1 MFQSGA
7 YAGASNAFD
16 KLADFAIKR
25 ADSMSPV
32 VLIASGR
39 VIDVVFKKGFDLCE
53 HKKKPHNLTYSPST
67 NNEKVNLHNKFDQ
80 SQKLEE
86 YYL

>member
-7 YAGASNAFD
+7 YSGASNAFD

-32 VLIASGR
+32 IVVASGR

-53 HKKKPHNLTYSPST
+53 HKKKLKNSTYTPST
-67 NNEKVNLHNKFDQ
+67 SNEKVNSHNQFNQ

-86 YYL
+86 HL

>member
-1 MFQSGA
+1 MLQSGA

-39 VIDVVFKKGFDLCE
+39 VIDVVFKKGFDLLSTRRSHIIQLIHHQLAMKKLILIINLIN
-53 HKKKPHNLTYSPST
+53 HKS
-67 NNEKVNLHNKFDQ
+67 
-80 SQKLEE
+80 
-86 YYL
+86 

>member
-1 MFQSGA
+1 
-7 YAGASNAFD
+7 
-16 KLADFAIKR
+16 IKR

-53 HKKKPHNLTYSPST
+53 HKKKPHNSTYTPST
-67 NNEKVNLHNKFDQ
+67 SNEKVNSHNQFNQ
-80 SQKLEE
+80 SQRLEE
-86 YYL
+86 HL

>member
-1 MFQSGA
+1 
-7 YAGASNAFD
+7 
-16 KLADFAIKR
+16 
-25 ADSMSPV
+25 MSPV
-32 VLIASGR
+32 VLVASGR

-53 HKKKPHNLTYSPST
+53 HKKKPHNSTYSQST

-86 YYL
+86 HL